1 MLSVGCEA
9 GGRRL
14 FCSGLRQALGC
25 RGDSPGID
33 SPGIGRAEQLS
44 RLYLARMS
52 SGGGPS
58 VVSRTTSTVGSFTTV
73 TTVAVPAQRRARPV
87 PLGDR
92 SVSVDLASADAVG
105 GEAPST
111 PNSMMSTP
119 FAAVFDPADEANQ
132 SEAALGEF
140 LVKGGCRIDNWDPD
154 GLAQLG
160 HELEKGEATL
170 GRDEEG
176 SVKRVVSVAKPVR
189 PAAYFLFA

>member
-1 MLSVGCEA
+1 
-9 GGRRL
+9 
-14 FCSGLRQALGC
+14 
-25 RGDSPGID
+25 
-33 SPGIGRAEQLS
+33 
-44 RLYLARMS
+44 MS

-119 FAAVFDPADEANQ
+119 FAVVFDPADEANQ
-132 SEAALGEF
+132 SEEALGEF

-189 PAAYFLFA
+189 PATYFLLLDLGLSLCRCSAGALT

>member
-1 MLSVGCEA
+1 
-9 GGRRL
+9 
-14 FCSGLRQALGC
+14 
-25 RGDSPGID
+25 
-33 SPGIGRAEQLS
+33 
-44 RLYLARMS
+44 MS

-73 TTVAVPAQRRARPV
+73 TTVAVPAQRSTRPV

-119 FAAVFDPADEANQ
+119 FAEVFDPADEANQ
-132 SEAALGEF
+132 SEEALGEF

-189 PAAYFLFA
+189 PATFFCLVWVCPSAAAAAPRGLTRDDASAVRVR